1 MGKRPSKRR
10 WHRRVRL
17 LGPRRAAFAGL
28 VLGAALWNF
37 ASLYELVGA
46 LMVGASARPGEA
58 ASEGCTSLQLDRPT
72 GRTQAWPCQDAAAWM
87 ESALRAPL
95 ASAGRP

>member
-1 MGKRPSKRR
+1 MP
-10 WHRRVRL
+10 L

-37 ASLYELVGA
+37 ASLYEIVGA
-46 LMVGASARPGEA
+46 LMVGASARPGDA